1 MNTLLKIHEDF
12 YELFLKTPVPL
23 FISILNKV
31 NLILADSNDLMR
43 LGLRTVLTA
52 ELNVT
57 IVGEARNEKEL
68 VSQLAAFGA
77 SVVLIDFTSEGFTI
91 DTIQRISSKDPS
103 LKFLAVTSAQNAQ
116 TLVDALRSGVTSYVK
131 KDCELSE
138 IVDAV
143 RETSRGNKFFCGQI
157 LETIQRANI
166 DVNDLDFDSFSCEP
180 VVLSERENEIIVL
193 IAEGHTNEIIAEQ
206 LFLSKHT
213 VNTHRKNI
221 MAKLGVKNTA
231 GIDMYAVKTDLVSP
245 NKFLFAPSLNW
256 DIQL

>member
-1 MNTLLKIHEDF
+1 M
-12 YELFLKTPVPL
+12 

-77 SVVLIDFTSEGFTI
+77 TVVLIDFTSEGFTI
-91 DTIQRISSKDPS
+91 DTIQRISSKDSS

-231 GIDMYAVKTDLVSP
+231 GIVMYAVKTDLVSP
-245 NKFLFAPSLNW
+245 NKFLFAPSLN
-256 DIQL
+256 

>member
-1 MNTLLKIHEDF
+1 M
-12 YELFLKTPVPL
+12 

-31 NLILADSNDLMR
+31 NLILADSNDLIR

-57 IVGEARNEKEL
+57 IVGEARSEKEL
-68 VSQLAAFGA
+68 IAQLSTFGA
-77 SVVLIDFTSEGFTI
+77 TVVLIDFTSEGFTI
-91 DTIQRISSKDPS
+91 DTIQRISTKYPL

-138 IVDAV
+138 IVEAV

-193 IAEGHTNEIIAEQ
+193 ISEGHTNEIIAEQ

-221 MAKLGVKNTA
+221 MSKLGVKNTA
-231 GIDMYAVKTDLVSP
+231 GIVMYAVKTELVSP
-245 NKFLFAPSLNW
+245 NKFLFAPSLN
-256 DIQL
+256 

>member
-231 GIDMYAVKTDLVSP
+231 GIVMYAVKTDLVSP

>member
-1 MNTLLKIHEDF
+1 M
-12 YELFLKTPVPL
+12 

-231 GIDMYAVKTDLVSP
+231 GIVMYAVKTDLVSP
-245 NKFLFAPSLNW
+245 NKFLFAPSLN
-256 DIQL
+256 

>member
-1 MNTLLKIHEDF
+1 M
-12 YELFLKTPVPL
+12 
-23 FISILNKV
+23 
-31 NLILADSNDLMR
+31 NLILADSNDLIR

-57 IVGEARNEKEL
+57 IVGEARSEKEL
-68 VSQLAAFGA
+68 IAQLSTFGA
-77 SVVLIDFTSEGFTI
+77 TVVLIDFTSEGFTI
-91 DTIQRISSKDPS
+91 DTIQRISTKYPL

-138 IVDAV
+138 IVEAV

-166 DVNDLDFDSFSCEP
+166 RVNDLDFDSFSCEP

-193 IAEGHTNEIIAEQ
+193 ISEGHTNEIIAEQ

-221 MAKLGVKNTA
+221 MSKLGVKNTA
-231 GIDMYAVKTDLVSP
+231 GIVMYAVKTELVSP
-245 NKFLFAPSLNW
+245 NKFLFAPSLN
-256 DIQL
+256 

>member
-1 MNTLLKIHEDF
+1 
-12 YELFLKTPVPL
+12 
-23 FISILNKV
+23 V

-91 DTIQRISSKDPS
+91 DTIQRISSKDPA

-231 GIDMYAVKTDLVSP
+231 GIVMYAVKTDLVSP
-245 NKFLFAPSLNW
+245 NKFLFAPSLN
-256 DIQL
+256 